1 MKMHIPGPR
10 GVAISAFSTEDEA
23 RDLHFYLAAQAF
35 LIPDPKEAI
44 FTSPSCPLILQPL
57 GQCQT
62 HDECLVTMCPLK

>member
-1 MKMHIPGPR
+1 MVKP
-10 GVAISAFSTEDEA
+10 